1 MPAASHG
8 NLNGVIRCLNDG
20 THIYNACYPPSEWM
34 EDIAIHHLLFEWIIS
49 LHMEDTQNK
58 IIFLGINQNFEEKH
72 AVSALS

>member
-1 MPAASHG
+1 
-8 NLNGVIRCLNDG
+8 
-20 THIYNACYPPSEWM
+20 M

-72 AVSALS
+72 AVAADLHVELITKAS